1 MKLKL
6 SKRNNIKIKS
16 KTIEEI
22 KEKNN
27 FESLNDFLEIFKEAT
42 SVIKTKE
49 DIFDISLLSKM

>member
-1 MKLKL
+1 MMLTL
-6 SKRNNIKIKS
+6 SKRNNIDIKS

-27 FESLNDFLEIFKEAT
+27 FESLNDFLEIFKEGT

-49 DIFDISLLSKM
+49 DIFDIS